1 MALATD
7 PEILLLDEPTS
18 GMSRD
23 ESAYVVELIR
33 EVTEGKTCCS
43 SSSTT

>member
-7 PEILLLDEPTS
+7 PEILLLDEPTA

-23 ESAYVVELIR
+23 EIGLHGRAYP
-33 EVTEGKTCCS
+33 
-43 SSSTT
+43 